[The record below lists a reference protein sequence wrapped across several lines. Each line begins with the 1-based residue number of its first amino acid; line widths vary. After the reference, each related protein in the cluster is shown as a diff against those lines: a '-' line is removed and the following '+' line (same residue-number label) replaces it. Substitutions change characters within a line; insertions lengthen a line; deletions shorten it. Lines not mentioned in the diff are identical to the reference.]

1 MAKESLEKALKHIRS
16 MLDNSTTVNIR
27 SVNEVEEFEYLS
39 INMPQLDWAFSKR
52 GGIPLGT
59 IMEIFGKHGCGKTYL
74 SQIIAREAQ
83 KSGKNVLFCDVEG
96 AFVRDRAEEIG
107 IIFDDSFVVAS
118 NFEYGERVWELIHA
132 AQDTG
137 YFDIIIVDSIGAM
150 FSKKEL
156 DPDDPTKEPQMMV
169 RAKMNKRNLG
179 KCLTKINNSP
189 SSGKNTLIILIN
201 HVMATGEIYGPQ
213 KVTPGGDGIKY
224 YSHIRCEVVQKA
236 KSQKEFQIFDQ
247 NGERIGTKANCIIW
261 KARMNK
267 PDQMAE
273 FPIYFQK
280 YDEND
285 IWAKFISYCQEHEQI
300 RFIRNKYVYPWE
312 FTKKKFELGE
322 RGIYVETVEQLQDF
336 LLQNTEF
343 IDEIVTSFKLVD
355 SISFK
360 EKLINQ
366 LRLGQAAR
374 LAAAGQGE
382 IMMEDAVEIDLDN
395 VESEES
401 IEI

>member
-1 MAKESLEKALKHIRS
+1 MAKESLDKALKHIRS
-16 MLDNSTTVNIR
+16 MLNNSTVNVR
-27 SVNEVEEFEYLS
+27 PVTEVEEFEYLS
-39 INMPQLDWAFSKR
+39 LNIPSLDWAFSKK

-83 KSGKNVLFCDVEG
+83 KNGKNVLFCDVEG
-96 AFVRDRAEEIG
+96 AFIRDRAEEIG

-137 YFDIIIVDSIGAM
+137 YFDIIIVDSVGAM

-156 DPDDPTKEPQMMV
+156 EPDDPTKEPQMMV

-201 HVMATGEIYGPQ
+201 HIVATGDIYGPQ

-236 KSQKEFQIFDQ
+236 KSQKDFQIFNQD
-247 NGERIGTKANCIIW
+247 GERIGTKAQCIIW
-261 KARMNK
+261 KGRMNK
-267 PDQMAE
+267 PDQIAE
-273 FPIYFQK
+273 FPIYFQE

-285 IWAKFISYCQEHEQI
+285 MWAQFISYCQEHEQI
-300 RFIRNKYVYPWE
+300 RFIRNKYVYPWD
-312 FTKKKFELGE
+312 FTKKKFENNE
-322 RGIYVETVEQLQDF
+322 RGIYVDTVEELKDF
-336 LLQNTEF
+336 LLANPCF
-343 IDEIVTSFKLVD
+343 IDEIISTFNLLNPSDFKD
-355 SISFK
+355 
-360 EKLINQ
+360 KLISQ
-366 LRLGQAAR
+366 LQIEQSAR
-374 LAAAGQGE
+374 LAAEGQGE
-382 IMMEDAVEIDLDN
+382 VMMEDAVEVDLDSLEPEEI
-395 VESEES
+395 VE
-401 IEI
+401 I